1 MAKLKQDNLGAK
13 GESRFSEWC
22 EDEGLI
28 CNKSLR
34 DRAGWDY
41 IVDFEHDEASKDL
54 LDHRKHPLSCVVQ
67 VKTIH
72 DSNDSIAVK
81 LNMAERLAKEPKPA
95 FFVVLKVDDK
105 KNFTSAHVIHV
116 MDGCLFAILKRLR
129 QEESRANQKSI
140 NKKRITFKATD
151 DNRIELSG
159 ASLRR
164 AFIKYAG
171 TDLQKYISDKAEQI
185 SSLGYEIRSYGG
197 KIVLTAPNVDELVD
211 IFMGEKKEV
220 PVDSFEAYETRF
232 GITLPH
238 IRPTPGKITITPNPS
253 DRCKVKFKNPD
264 HEYPVVLEGEV
275 YHTPLVID
283 GRKRTVFKCDL
294 LKITVDH
301 STKGSNID
309 ISHDVLTDGTIEQ
322 WKTFHSVRWLIWAT
336 ETEMEISTS
345 KFGKILSLSLKEAL
359 ERAPVDEDQLL
370 RNANDLGLLDHL
382 QRLAGADSN
391 KHFSTQDL
399 NKARDGV
406 AMLSALVSEKG
417 LIYVAKQVPDGL
429 RNLPEKTARVINKIS
444 IGDVVF
450 AYFGEANFK
459 LDFDGNEATI
469 CLSSLRI
476 KSAEVIGEDDQD
488 FEHFKHT
495 ISHADKDRLTF
506 SAES

>member
-95 FFVVLKVDDK
+95 FFVILKVDDK

-116 MDGCLFAILKRLR
+116 VDGCLFAILKRLR
-129 QEESRANQKSI
+129 QEESRANRKFI
-140 NKKRITFKATD
+140 NRKRITFKTTD

-171 TDLQKYISDKAEQI
+171 TDLQKYISNKAEQI

-238 IRPTPGKITITPNPS
+238 IRPTAGKITITPNPS
-253 DRCKVKFKNPD
+253 DRCKVKFKNP
-264 HEYPVVLEGEV
+264 
-275 YHTPLVID
+275 TM
-283 GRKRTVFKCDL
+283 
-294 LKITVDH
+294 
-301 STKGSNID
+301 NI
-309 ISHDVLTDGTIEQ
+309 Q
-322 WKTFHSVRWLIWAT
+322 WS
-336 ETEMEISTS
+336 
-345 KFGKILSLSLKEAL
+345 
-359 ERAPVDEDQLL
+359 
-370 RNANDLGLLDHL
+370 
-382 QRLAGADSN
+382 
-391 KHFSTQDL
+391 
-399 NKARDGV
+399 
-406 AMLSALVSEKG
+406 
-417 LIYVAKQVPDGL
+417 
-429 RNLPEKTARVINKIS
+429 
-444 IGDVVF
+444 
-450 AYFGEANFK
+450 
-459 LDFDGNEATI
+459 
-469 CLSSLRI
+469 
-476 KSAEVIGEDDQD
+476 
-488 FEHFKHT
+488 
-495 ISHADKDRLTF
+495 
-506 SAES
+506 